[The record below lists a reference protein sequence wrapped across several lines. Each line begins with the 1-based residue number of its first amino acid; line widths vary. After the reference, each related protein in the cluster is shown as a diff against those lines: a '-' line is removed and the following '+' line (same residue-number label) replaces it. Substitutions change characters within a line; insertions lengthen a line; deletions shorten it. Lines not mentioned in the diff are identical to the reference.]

1 MIESI
6 PLTKG
11 NFKVGDRIRETLAW
25 HDLGTITAITEKGFE
40 YKYDKTKSLIPR
52 WGMSTDGGEC
62 YEGGFCYWEIIK
74 ETNEENQIELNL
86 IYGK

>member
-6 PLTKG
+6 KLIKG

-25 HDLGTITAITEKGFE
+25 HDLATITAITEKGFE

-62 YEGGFCYWEIIK
+62 YESGFYYWEIIK
-74 ETNEENQIELNL
+74 ETEEQIELNL
-86 IYGK
+86 IYEK